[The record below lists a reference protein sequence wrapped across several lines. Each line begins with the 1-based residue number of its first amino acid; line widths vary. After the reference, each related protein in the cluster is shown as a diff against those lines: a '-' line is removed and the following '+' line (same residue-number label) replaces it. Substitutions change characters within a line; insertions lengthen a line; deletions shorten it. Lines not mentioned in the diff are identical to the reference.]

1 MPPPILGL
9 SKSIT
14 PTRVKKMS
22 DLSLFDSQDYA
33 SLDQVIDKMGDAFCV
48 CDSNLIF
55 TAANFK
61 FAANYGFES
70 PDQILGKSAFE
81 VYPDFEKSV
90 FYEACLIVVNTGQSQ
105 SRVGY
110 SNNIKDWLV
119 MRFVKIGENRFASQI
134 YPLSSTAGMSGCV
147 SNIDQLTSLP
157 NRVAFEQEASALSQ
171 YHQYQSVAL
180 FNISH
185 FKHFNETLG
194 FEAGDKC
201 LMEIAARLK
210 RILGSSDRVYRLGN
224 DHFIILGTSGLPA
237 LKEVVNKALD
247 VLSEPMEFSGLACV
261 LHFNVGLADKE
272 PGQSVDEL
280 LKHAEHALTRA
291 KSKKS
296 RLEEHVPGQINTL
309 YDHLKIKSLHDAFR
323 RQEMML
329 FLQPQIDGL
338 DQRIVGVEGLVRWN
352 HPEKG
357 LLAPSAFLPLLE
369 EAGMSTQL
377 DEAVLDLA
385 FDLLVEWKAKNISL
399 QISINLSAQSIV
411 DPNLLI
417 RVRERL
423 LSTKVKPAA
432 LCVEIGALIEDVKA
446 SQEVIEGLKKLGVEV
461 AIDDFGTG
469 YCSMAYLLRYPSH
482 FLKIDRSFIQ
492 NFHLEENKQTMVKNM
507 IALAHGLGI
516 GVVAEGVE
524 IKPEFELL
532 QSMGCDITQGYYH
545 AKPMS
550 KTDLYEWMK
559 NRPMGSLASNII

>member
-1 MPPPILGL
+1 
-9 SKSIT
+9 
-14 PTRVKKMS
+14 MS
-22 DLSLFDSQDYA
+22 DLNLFSSEDLL
-33 SLDQVIDKMGDAFCV
+33 SLDQVIDKMGDAFGV
-48 CDSNLIF
+48 CDDKLVF
-55 TAANFK
+55 TAANQK
-61 FAANYGFES
+61 FAASYGFQS
-70 PDQILGKSAFE
+70 PEQILGKTAFE
-81 VYPDFEKSV
+81 IYPDFKKSV
-90 FYEACLIVVNTGQSQ
+90 FYEACMVVVKTGQPQ

-119 MRFVKIGENRFASQI
+119 MRFAKIEENRFAFQI
-134 YPLSSTAGMSGCV
+134 YPLPNSAGMSGCI

-157 NRVAFEQEASALSQ
+157 NRVAFEQEVSSLSQ
-171 YHQYQSVAL
+171 YHQSLSVAL

-224 DHFIILGTSGLPA
+224 DHFLLLGTSGSPI
-237 LKEVVNKALD
+237 LKDVVNRALD

-272 PGQSVDEL
+272 PNQNVEEL
-280 LKHAEHALTRA
+280 LKHAEHALARA

-323 RQEMML
+323 RKEMTLYM
-329 FLQPQIDGL
+329 QPQIDGL
-338 DQRIVGVEGLVRWN
+338 DGRIVGVEGLVRWN

-377 DEAVLDLA
+377 DELVLDLA
-385 FDLLVEWKAKNISL
+385 FEQLVDWKNKQNPI
-399 QISINLSAQSIV
+399 QISINLSAQSIIN
-411 DPNLLI
+411 PQLLTM
-417 RVRERL
+417 VRDRL
-423 LSTKVKPAA
+423 VETKVRPAA
-432 LCVEIGALIEDVKA
+432 LCVEITEGALIEDVEA
-446 SQEVIEGLKKLGVEV
+446 SQEVIEGLKNLGVEV

-482 FLKIDRSFIQ
+482 FLKIDRSFVQ

-524 IKPEFELL
+524 IKEEFDLL
-532 QSMGCDITQGYYH
+532 QSMGCDLTQGYYH

-550 KTDLYEWMK
+550 KNDLEEWIK
-559 NRPMGSLASNII
+559 NREVGSLVSNIF